1 MTDKKSNYQLMNVAA
16 ALLTAMDEQGFADDE
31 KKKILG
37 LAAGLLEASPAF
49 EAVFEKMGVKPPPKG
64 SKLQ

>member
-1 MTDKKSNYQLMNVAA
+1 MTEKKSNYQLMGVAA
-16 ALLTAMDEQGFADDE
+16 DVLSELDKQGFADDE

-49 EAVFEKMGVKPPPKG
+49 EAVFE
-64 SKLQ
+64 SLR